1 MKSAFTGN
9 TAGKAEQGKMS
20 DIEVDGIK
28 LELENPQPEDAPLS
42 DGPVAVAPAGSQ
54 RYRLVFSGTAAEYFR
69 IWIVNLF
76 LTVITCGVF
85 AAWAKV
91 RSRRYLYTHTLLAGQ
106 PFDYMANPWIIF
118 KGNLVLGAGLLIYLA
133 ADTVNALYSTGVLCA
148 FYLVLPYLIF
158 KSLRFNAHNSVY
170 RNIRFRFYGGMKE
183 SYAIY
188 LLLPI
193 LIPLTLGL
201 IVPYWMYRRKKYFF
215 NNFSYGA
222 TRNFFEGR
230 SGPFYRTYGLAGL
243 MSLVFLGLIA
253 AGVMGFVT
261 LSEDFSF
268 HPAEINQ
275 AIIVIPVLFY
285 AVMMT
290 YFTVVQQYIF
300 GRVTNYCWAQTRA
313 GDLQFQSRLKIRS
326 LLWIRLTNIFA
337 ILVSAGLL
345 IPWAKIRRTRYI
357 LSSLAIVSERSLDEY
372 TASAEADE
380 SAIGDVA
387 TDFFDIAIGI

>member
-1 MKSAFTGN
+1 
-9 TAGKAEQGKMS
+9 MS

-42 DGPVAVAPAGSQ
+42 DGPIAVAPAGSR
-54 RYRLVFSGTAAEYFR
+54 RYRLVFSGTATEYFR
-69 IWIVNLF
+69 IWVVNLF
-76 LTVITCGVF
+76 LTVVTCGIF

-118 KGNLVLGAGLLIYLA
+118 KGNLVLGAGLLLYLA
-133 ADTVNALYSTGVLCA
+133 ADTVNGQYSTGVLFA

-170 RNIRFRFYGGMKE
+170 RNIRFRFYGNLKE
-183 SYAIY
+183 SYGIY

-201 IVPYWMYRRKKYFF
+201 IVPYWMYRRKRYFF
-215 NNFSYGA
+215 RNFSYGA
-222 TRNFFEGR
+222 TRNSFTGR
-230 SGPFYRTYGLAGL
+230 SGAFYRIYALAGL
-243 MSLVFLGLIA
+243 MSLVFLGLMA

-261 LSEDFSF
+261 LAEDTSF
-268 HPAEINQ
+268 HPADINQ
-275 AIIVIPVLFY
+275 VIIVIPILVY
-285 AVMMT
+285 AVLMA
-290 YFTVVQQYIF
+290 YIALVQQYIF
-300 GRVTNYCWAQTRA
+300 GRVINYCWAQTQA
-313 GDLQFQSRLKIRS
+313 GDLQFQSRLQIRS
-326 LLWIRLTNIFA
+326 LLWIRLTNILA

-357 LSSLAIVSERSLDEY
+357 LNSLAVTSERSLDEY
-372 TASAEADE
+372 TAAAEADE